1 MSPVTTYPWAPSIDD
16 IARVSSNYTLGGF
29 DDDNDADEGQPG
41 AFTENTSPT
50 ASEVEGMIVTA
61 CDEVMGR
68 VGVAVSGVLTMP
80 LNCYTLAKTAAKWH
94 VAMTIAGDKEP
105 ANTDDAAGEYRSK
118 NLNYVNTLSELVAQA
133 RMAFGNRLH

>member
-1 MSPVTTYPWAPSIDD
+1 MTDPLAAYPWAPSVDD

-41 AFTENTSPT
+41 AFTESTSPT
-50 ASEVEGMIVTA
+50 ASEVEGLILTA
-61 CDEVMGR
+61 CEEVAGR
-68 VGVAVSGVLTMP
+68 AGVTP
-80 LNCYTLAKTAAKWH
+80 LPTRCYARAKTAAKWH

-118 NLNYVNTLSELVAQA
+118 NLNYVNTLAELVSQA